1 MEKIMPVLFVGHG
14 SPMNAIEDNEF
25 TGSWKEISKK
35 IPKPEAILA
44 ISAHYERED
53 TGVTSSEKLKTI
65 HDFYGFP
72 QKLYDQKYDCPG
84 SKELIKKVKNLVKEV
99 NFDSGW
105 GIDHGVWCV
114 LSKMYPDADIPVV
127 ELSINRRLGMQQHYE
142 LAKKL
147 YRLREEGILIFC
159 TGNVVHNLMLARM
172 SETPYKW
179 AVSFD
184 ENVKK
189 YVTSRN
195 DLKLINYER
204 IGEESLLSVNS
215 AEHYIPFIYSLGATN
230 KNETASF
237 FCEKIVFASVS
248 MRCIL
253 FEAKEKLTG
262 L

>member
-1 MEKIMPVLFVGHG
+1 MPVLFIGHG

-25 TGSWKEISKK
+25 TRSWRDISKK

-53 TGVTSSEKLKTI
+53 SSVTSNEKLKTI

-72 QKLYDQKYDCPG
+72 QELYDQKYDCSG
-84 SKELIKKVKNLVKEV
+84 SKELVTKVKDLIKEV
-99 NFDSGW
+99 NFDSKW
-105 GIDHGVWCV
+105 GVDHGVWSV

-127 ELSINRRLGMQQHYE
+127 ELSINRKLSMQQHYD

-147 YRLREEGILIFC
+147 CKLREEGIIIFC

-172 SETPYKW
+172 PGTPYKW
-179 AVSFD
+179 AISFD
-184 ENVKK
+184 EKVKK
-189 YVTSRN
+189 YVTTR
-195 DLKLINYER
+195 DDMKLVNYELL
-204 IGEESLLSVNS
+204 GEEALLSVNS
-215 AEHYIPFIYSLGATN
+215 AEHYIPLIYSLDATN

-237 FCEKIVFASVS
+237 FSEEIVFASVS

-253 FEAKEKLTG
+253 FETKMV
-262 L
+262 